1 MKFLL
6 VLLGGILVACGE
18 RPTVKPDSVCSALA
32 ISPCVTKN
40 KKEEESTG
48 SVAHCKTQRKDY
60 DSVRGVCIVPTIAF
74 CAKELGM
81 VAGSQACQV
90 PASQSDCDTIGKEL
104 SKTLSWE
111 NNECKAATSIA
122 GQGKLDSSIRIAW
135 NGKTTVQGAR
145 NAFVNI
151 GSVTVRP
158 SKNDYH
164 QVSMLKK
171 KNSTCELRRAA
182 VSGSNFKVDAKGPVS
197 TCEGKIIVIN
207 TKTGDYNVKEFSVK
221 IN

>member
-1 MKFLL
+1 MTQKNN
-6 VLLGGILVACGE
+6 ILIV
-18 RPTVKPDSVCSALA
+18 VVSVCSALA
-32 ISPCVTKN
+32 LSACVTKKK

-48 SVAHCKTQRKDY
+48 IYNVAHCKTQRKDY
-60 DSVRGVCIVPTIAF
+60 DSVSGVCTVPTLAF
-74 CAKELGM
+74 CAKELEM
-81 VAGSQACQV
+81 VAGLSACQV
-90 PASQSDCDTIGKEL
+90 PASQSDCDAIGKEL

-111 NNECKAATSIA
+111 NNKCKVATSTA
-122 GQGKLDSSIRIAW
+122 GQGKIDSSIRIAW

-171 KNSTCELRRAA
+171 SGSTCELRRAA
-182 VSGSNFKVDAKGPVS
+182 ASGSNFKVDAKGPAS